1 MLRGKLNYVKS
12 VTAKGRRYEYFDTGA
27 VNARGRPVLK
37 RLPAREDVSFGS
49 VYASLLAGRTR
60 RANVAAEL
68 TVPRLIALY
77 ELSPEYRNLA
87 RSTQDNYGTYLRLLA
102 HKFNTIP
109 AREVGRQE
117 VMFLRDTMAPRPGAA
132 NAMVRT
138 CGALFKWARG
148 REYVEHDPCKGIPMF
163 DSEDYAPWPEQLL
176 KAGLAAADPA
186 ISLPIALLYY
196 TAQRIG
202 DVCALRWSDVREGY
216 VHLRQ
221 QKTGKEMEIKIHRAL
236 SEILAATKPRGL
248 TILADARGRAALP
261 DTLRLR
267 IQKFAADEGHQ
278 VVPHGL
284 RKNAVNAFLEAGC
297 SVAETAAVTGQSL
310 GMVEHYAK
318 QRSGRRLST
327 AAILKMEGGKA

>member
-1 MLRGKLNYVKS
+1 MRSGKLPYVKS

-27 VNARGRPVLK
+27 VNARGRPILK

-68 TVPRLIALY
+68 TLPRLIALY
-77 ELSPEYRNLA
+77 DASPEFRKLA
-87 RSTQDNYGTYLRLLA
+87 RSTQENYGTYLQLLGDQLSA
-102 HKFNTIP
+102 AP
-109 AREVGRQE
+109 VRELARQD
-117 VMFLRDTMAPRPGAA
+117 VMLLRDTMAARPGAA

-138 CGALFKWARG
+138 LGALFKWARA
-148 REYVEHDPCKGIPMF
+148 REYVDHDPCKGIEMF
-163 DSEDYAPWPEQLL
+163 VSRDYKPWPEQLL
-176 KAGLAAADPA
+176 KAGLAAPDPA

-221 QKTGKEMEIKIHRAL
+221 QKTGKEMEIKIHRDL
-236 SEILAATKPRGL
+236 SEILMATKPRGL
-248 TILADARGRAALP
+248 TILADSRGRAALP

-267 IQKFAADEGHQ
+267 IQKFAADEGHP

-318 QRSGRRLST
+318 LRSGRRLST